1 MYKKITH
8 TIVEEHFDHPMAA
21 KIKAG
26 LKAKQNK
33 KAKYDFGDED
43 VIYGKDYLFGRP
55 TTEIFNKTVFK
66 TDLENYLNSYTQKII
81 QISDTISGTEE
92 QLVIAFEELFDFVDN
107 IKNFFNPFYNRELG
121 EKMTTSFRQLA
132 SISTLLSH
140 ATKAGFDTTP
150 WIANIRGTTLQMGGV
165 IINYNSAWPNAVI
178 QVPMTEYANAIIK
191 RTEAI
196 KTNDTVQIAQ
206 ATDKLYS
213 SISVFKN
220 VIADGIIQQFPAR
233 FTV

>member
-8 TIVEEHFDHPMAA
+8 TIVEEHYDHPMAA

-26 LKAKQNK
+26 LKRKQNK

-43 VIYGKDYLFGRP
+43 VIFGRP
-55 TTEIFNKTVFK
+55 TTQTFNAVVFK
-66 TDLENYLNSYTQKII
+66 SDLENYLNSYTQKII
-81 QISDTISGTEE
+81 QISDTITGTEE
-92 QLVIAFEELFDFVDN
+92 QSVIAFEELFDFIDN

-121 EKMTTSFRQLA
+121 ERIATSFRQLA
-132 SISTLLSH
+132 STSTILCH
-140 ATKAGFDTTP
+140 AVKADFDTDP
-150 WIANIRGTTLQMGGV
+150 WIRNLRASSTVGGSM
-165 IINYNSAWPNAVI
+165 INYNTAWQNDVIRNPMSQYVDAIIGRTNAV
-178 QVPMTEYANAIIK
+178 
-191 RTEAI
+191 
-196 KTNDTVQIAQ
+196 KTNNTAQI
-206 ATDKLYS
+206 TETTNGMYS

>member
-1 MYKKITH
+1 
-8 TIVEEHFDHPMAA
+8 MAA

-26 LKAKQNK
+26 LRLNPNK
-33 KAKYDFGDED
+33 KAKFAFEEYDDMFGDD
-43 VIYGKDYLFGRP
+43 RLLDRP
-55 TTEIFNKTVFK
+55 TTEIFNRVVFK

-81 QISDTISGTEE
+81 QISDNTTGTEE

-140 ATKAGFDTTP
+140 AVKAEFDTTP
-150 WIANIRGTTLQMGGV
+150 WVANLRGTAQRMGGV
-165 IINYNSAWPNAVI
+165 IINYNGAWPNAVI
-178 QVPMTEYANAIIK
+178 QVPMTEYVNAIIK
-191 RTEAI
+191 RTSAV
-196 KTNDTVQIAQ
+196 KTNDTVQVAQ

-213 SISVFKN
+213 SIGVFKS

-233 FTV
+233 FTG